1 MNFSFSPCS
10 ELKQYKDWFVSR
22 LFPIVIKNPS
32 RVYFLSR
39 ESNVDFPSH
48 EKSDSIDFHPVKLST
63 WLCNSK
69 DRYASCRRCLLHYSN
84 SSLVPSN
91 DELFGIAYSEQPSHI
106 IIWMRKKHNSNE
118 VWVFDRLNS
127 ISDNEKFIAVDV
139 FNFDSIY
146 IRQ

>member
-22 LFPIVIKNPS
+22 PFPIVIKNPS

-91 DELFGIAYSEQPSHI
+91 DELFRETITYHHLDE
-106 IIWMRKKHNSNE
+106 KKHNSNE

-146 IRQ
+146 ISQ